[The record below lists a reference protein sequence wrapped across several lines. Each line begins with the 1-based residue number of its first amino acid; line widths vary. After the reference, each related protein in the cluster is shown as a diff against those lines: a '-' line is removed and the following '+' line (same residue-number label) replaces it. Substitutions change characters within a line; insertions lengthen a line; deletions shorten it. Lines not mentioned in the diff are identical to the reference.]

1 MKPSA
6 KNRGEL
12 FTEKVEREE
21 RQKMKALN
29 EKKRS
34 IWFGLGMFGIVGWS
48 VAVPSLVG
56 AFVGLWLD
64 KVYRQSFSWS
74 LSLLVV
80 GLLIGCVIAWYWIAK
95 ENREMH
101 QTENDNDE

>member
-1 MKPSA
+1 MKPA
-6 KNRGEL
+6 GKNKRQIFSER
-12 FTEKVEREE
+12 VEREE
-21 RQKMKALN
+21 
-29 EKKRS
+29 KRKLKSLHENKHS
-34 IWFGLGMFGIVGWS
+34 IWFGLGMFGMVGWS
-48 VAVPSLVG
+48 VAVPSMVG

-80 GLLIGCVIAWYWIAK
+80 GLLTGCVIAWYWIAK
-95 ENREMH
+95 ENKEMH

>member
-80 GLLIGCVIAWYWIAK
+80 GLLIGCVIAWYWIVK
-95 ENREMH
+95 ENKEMH